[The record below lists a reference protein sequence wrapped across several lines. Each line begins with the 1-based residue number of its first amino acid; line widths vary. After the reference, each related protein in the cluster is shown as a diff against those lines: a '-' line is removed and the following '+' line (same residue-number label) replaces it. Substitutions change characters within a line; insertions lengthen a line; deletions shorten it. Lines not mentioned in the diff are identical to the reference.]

1 MYEKTEAFWDDIFG
15 KEELKDLSKPFGI
28 EKMDSCIG
36 WLCGNTQNIIDYG
49 CGNAS
54 ILLRCAYL
62 NVKKGL
68 GIDISCQAV
77 RTAVDYILKKELSGF
92 SVIQGNLEAL
102 NCIQD
107 ASFEGAILS
116 NIIDNILPDDA
127 LFVLK
132 NIYRILK
139 PEGKLFVKL
148 NDYMD
153 KEKLKENIDFF
164 EKELS
169 DDFFLEK
176 SGLYFHNLSDEKF
189 ERWIKEDFK
198 IVEKGKIE
206 FKAFDCFNRFYL
218 LQKLKK
224 N

>member
-36 WLCGNTQNIIDYG
+36 WLCANTGSIIDYG

-54 ILLRCAYL
+54 MLLRCAYL

-77 RTAVDYILKKELSGF
+77 RTAVDYISKKDLSGF
-92 SVIQGNLEAL
+92 SVIQGSLEAL
-102 NCIQD
+102 KSIKD

-127 LFVLK
+127 LCVLK
-132 NIYRILK
+132 NIYRILTH
-139 PEGKLFVKL
+139 GGRVFVKL
-148 NDYMD
+148 NDFMD
-153 KEKLKENIDFF
+153 KEKLKESIDFF
-164 EKELS
+164 EKEIS
-169 DDFFLEK
+169 DNFFLEK

-189 ERWIKEDFK
+189 ERWIMEYFK
-198 IVEKGKIE
+198 VVEKGRIE
-206 FKAFDCFNRFYL
+206 FKTFDCFNRFYL
-218 LQKLKK
+218 LQKL
-224 N
+224 

>member
-1 MYEKTEAFWDDIFG
+1 MYNNTEKFWDDIFE
-15 KEELKDLSKPFGI
+15 KEKLKDLSAPFGI
-28 EKMDSCIG
+28 EKLDSCID
-36 WLCGNTQNIIDYG
+36 WLCANTGSIIDYG

-54 ILLRCAYL
+54 MLLRCAYL

-77 RTAVDYILKKELSGF
+77 RTAVDYISKKDLLGF
-92 SVIQGNLEAL
+92 SVIQGSLEAL
-102 NCIQD
+102 KSIKD

-127 LFVLK
+127 LCVLK

-148 NDYMD
+148 NDFMD
-153 KEKLKENIDFF
+153 KEKLKESIDFF
-164 EKELS
+164 EKEIS
-169 DDFFLEK
+169 DNFFLEK

-189 ERWIKEDFK
+189 ERWIMEYFK
-198 IVEKGKIE
+198 VVEKGRIE
-206 FKAFDCFNRFYL
+206 FKTFDCFNRFYL
-218 LQKLKK
+218 LQKL
-224 N
+224 

>member
-28 EKMDSCIG
+28 EKLDSCID
-36 WLCGNTQNIIDYG
+36 WLCANTGSIIDYG

-54 ILLRCAYL
+54 MLLRCAYL

-77 RTAVDYILKKELSGF
+77 RTAVDYISKKDLSGF
-92 SVIQGNLEAL
+92 SVIQGSLEAL
-102 NCIQD
+102 KSIKD

-127 LFVLK
+127 LCVLK
-132 NIYRILK
+132 NIYRILTH
-139 PEGKLFVKL
+139 GGRVFVKL
-148 NDYMD
+148 NDFMD
-153 KEKLKENIDFF
+153 KEKLKESIDFF
-164 EKELS
+164 EKEIS
-169 DDFFLEK
+169 DNFFLEK

-189 ERWIKEDFK
+189 ERWIMEYFK
-198 IVEKGKIE
+198 VVEKGRIE
-206 FKAFDCFNRFYL
+206 FKTFDCFNRFYL
-218 LQKLKK
+218 LQKL
-224 N
+224 

>member
-1 MYEKTEAFWDDIFG
+1 MYNNTEKFWDDIFE
-15 KEELKDLSKPFGI
+15 KEKLKDLSAPFGI
-28 EKMDSCIG
+28 EKLDSCID
-36 WLCGNTQNIIDYG
+36 WLCANTGSIIDYG

-54 ILLRCAYL
+54 MLLRCAYL

-77 RTAVDYILKKELSGF
+77 RTAVDYISKKDLLGF
-92 SVIQGNLEAL
+92 SVIQGSLEAL
-102 NCIQD
+102 KSIKD

-127 LFVLK
+127 LCVLK

-148 NDYMD
+148 NDFMD
-153 KEKLKENIDFF
+153 KEKLKESIDFF
-164 EKELS
+164 EKEIS
-169 DDFFLEK
+169 DNFFLEK

-189 ERWIKEDFK
+189 ERWIMEYFK
-198 IVEKGKIE
+198 VVEKGRIE
-206 FKAFDCFNRFYL
+206 FKTFDCFNRFYL